1 MKDSSS
7 DIKRLST
14 LVYKLKA
21 AFNYNTNDEITSIK
35 LPSNVII
42 GDGVKRITVS
52 VTPPI
57 NPQPGD
63 LWIDIS

>member
-1 MKDSSS
+1 MSDSTS
-7 DIKRLST
+7 IKRLST
-14 LVYKLKA
+14 LVYKLMA
-21 AFNYNTNDEITSIK
+21 SFNYNTSGEITTVK

-52 VTPPI
+52 ATPPV